1 MKSPQQS
8 YRVPE
13 LCWTLIPIY
22 LSAEITISLMNF
34 WAALIRLFLFSS
46 TFWPFSSLKWENRNT
61 HNLGSVIRNASAHWF
76 SGTWSYFK
84 RELCF
89 RTTSVSFTLLKE
101 RQKLNDLSLNG
112 REASKSLANKQLR
125 PLLIVTKTTPGR
137 VKPGFHRRWISRSF
151 ATNLSKSRTQK
162 DHNSVVNQ
170 PCRIHFKWD
179 MFFVHRS
186 YQRCK

>member
-1 MKSPQQS
+1 MSQRHSCKHQVEPVRNAFQMKSPQQS

-61 HNLGSVIRNASAHWF
+61 HNLRSVIRNTSPHWF
-76 SGTWSYFK
+76 SVAWSYFK

-89 RTTSVSFTLLKE
+89 RNHISVIYTFKRKTETKWLVLK
-101 RQKLNDLSLNG
+101 RK
-112 REASKSLANKQLR
+112 RSK
-125 PLLIVTKTTPGR
+125 
-137 VKPGFHRRWISRSF
+137 
-151 ATNLSKSRTQK
+151 
-162 DHNSVVNQ
+162 
-170 PCRIHFKWD
+170 
-179 MFFVHRS
+179 
-186 YQRCK
+186 